1 MGLDA
6 SNTALLQHGS
16 IINAGGQYVRLVS
29 DRLIVTRR
37 WPGAGDAVADQLT
50 AEVEAEQASNR
61 AASSDKLKQQA
72 RELMHSG
79 GNVTEWLA
87 ALPLAQAEEAIAIF
101 TRLLDDEED
110 RGSYQPSEQEQ
121 ARVAS
126 MQADNGRHEA
136 EIAKARTRLGVK

>member
-6 SNTALLQHGS
+6 SNAALLQHGS

-37 WPGAGDAVADQLT
+37 WPGTGDAVANQLT
-50 AEVEAEQASNR
+50 AEIEAELARNR
-61 AASSDKLKQQA
+61 AASSAELKEQA
-72 RELMHSG
+72 RELIHTSG
-79 GNVTEWLA
+79 SVTDWLA
-87 ALPLAQAEEAIAIF
+87 AMPLAQAEEAIAIF

-121 ARVAS
+121 AGVDWLV
-126 MQADNGRHEA
+126 ADNKRHEA
-136 EIAKARTRLGVK
+136 EIAAARQRRGL